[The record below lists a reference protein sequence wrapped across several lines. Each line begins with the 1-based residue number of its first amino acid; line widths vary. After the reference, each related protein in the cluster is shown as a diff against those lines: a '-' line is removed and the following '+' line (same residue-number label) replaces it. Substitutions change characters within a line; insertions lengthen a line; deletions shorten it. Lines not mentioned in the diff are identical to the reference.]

1 MERKEKRRVGLSVI
15 ELVLGQELG
24 LVLEFFIYFNVQCV
38 LMRVCV
44 RN

>member
-1 MERKEKRRVGLSVI
+1 MGLSVI
-15 ELVLGQELG
+15 ELVLGRGQELG
-24 LVLEFFIYFNVQCV
+24 PVLEFFIYFNVQCV